1 MSKNKLNNKTRSR
14 RTRCRWH
21 SSRKDVVL
29 KQDFRLYRKG
39 KMQMKEQGNE
49 NISQKIVPK
58 DEQGLEIPACKKG
71 DSAVLGYSDYPLD
84 DGVTYRVWS
93 ASNDDM
99 SPQERLQNLMVR
111 SAESGEEV
119 GDQVSWQQKEEER
132 ILRETIEAMPE
143 RCRPKPDPFLEQ
155 RENELMKYRKM
166 TDPYE
171 MKLPDEEEE
180 LDIKMDM

>member
-1 MSKNKLNNKTRSR
+1 MKDNENKT
-14 RTRCRWH
+14 
-21 SSRKDVVL
+21 KP
-29 KQDFRLYRKG
+29 
-39 KMQMKEQGNE
+39 KE
-49 NISQKIVPK
+49 IVEK
-58 DEQGLEIPACKKG
+58 DEQGLEIPECKKG

-155 RENELMKYRKM
+155 REKEIIKYRKM

-171 MKLPDEEEE
+171 MKLPDEDE
-180 LDIKMDM
+180 DIDFTMDM

>member
-1 MSKNKLNNKTRSR
+1 MKDNENKTE
-14 RTRCRWH
+14 
-21 SSRKDVVL
+21 
-29 KQDFRLYRKG
+29 Q
-39 KMQMKEQGNE
+39 KE
-49 NISQKIVPK
+49 IVEK

-155 RENELMKYRKM
+155 REKEIMKYRKM

-171 MKLPDEEEE
+171 MKLPDEDE
-180 LDIKMDM
+180 DIDFTMDM

>member
-1 MSKNKLNNKTRSR
+1 MKDNENKT
-14 RTRCRWH
+14 
-21 SSRKDVVL
+21 KP
-29 KQDFRLYRKG
+29 
-39 KMQMKEQGNE
+39 KE
-49 NISQKIVPK
+49 IVEK

-71 DSAVLGYSDYPLD
+71 DSAALGYSDYPLD

-155 RENELMKYRKM
+155 REKEIMKYRKM

-171 MKLPDEEEE
+171 MKLPDEDE
-180 LDIKMDM
+180 DIDFTMDM

>member
-1 MSKNKLNNKTRSR
+1 MKDNENKT
-14 RTRCRWH
+14 
-21 SSRKDVVL
+21 KP
-29 KQDFRLYRKG
+29 
-39 KMQMKEQGNE
+39 KE
-49 NISQKIVPK
+49 IVEK
-58 DEQGLEIPACKKG
+58 DEQGLEIPECKKG

-155 RENELMKYRKM
+155 REKDIMKYRKM

-171 MKLPDEEEE
+171 MKLPDEDE
-180 LDIKMDM
+180 DIDFTMDM

>member
-1 MSKNKLNNKTRSR
+1 MKDNENKT
-14 RTRCRWH
+14 
-21 SSRKDVVL
+21 KP
-29 KQDFRLYRKG
+29 
-39 KMQMKEQGNE
+39 KE
-49 NISQKIVPK
+49 IVEK
-58 DEQGLEIPACKKG
+58 DEQGLEIPECKKG

-155 RENELMKYRKM
+155 REKEIMKYRKM

-171 MKLPDEEEE
+171 MKLPDEDEEI
-180 LDIKMDM
+180 DFTMDM

>member
-1 MSKNKLNNKTRSR
+1 MKDNENKTEP
-14 RTRCRWH
+14 
-21 SSRKDVVL
+21 
-29 KQDFRLYRKG
+29 
-39 KMQMKEQGNE
+39 KE
-49 NISQKIVPK
+49 IVEK

-143 RCRPKPDPFLEQ
+143 RCRPKPAPFLEQ
-155 RENELMKYRKM
+155 REKEIMEYRKM

-171 MKLPDEEEE
+171 MKLPDEDE
-180 LDIKMDM
+180 DIDFTMDM

>member
-1 MSKNKLNNKTRSR
+1 MKDNENKT
-14 RTRCRWH
+14 
-21 SSRKDVVL
+21 KP
-29 KQDFRLYRKG
+29 
-39 KMQMKEQGNE
+39 KE
-49 NISQKIVPK
+49 IVEK

-99 SPQERLQNLMVR
+99 TPQERLQNLMVR

-119 GDQVSWQQKEEER
+119 GEQVSWQQKEEER

-155 RENELMKYRKM
+155 REKEIMKYRKM

-171 MKLPDEEEE
+171 MKLPDEDE
-180 LDIKMDM
+180 DIDFTMDM

>member
-1 MSKNKLNNKTRSR
+1 MNNNENKTE
-14 RTRCRWH
+14 
-21 SSRKDVVL
+21 
-29 KQDFRLYRKG
+29 Q
-39 KMQMKEQGNE
+39 KEIIE
-49 NISQKIVPK
+49 K
-58 DEQGLEIPACKKG
+58 DEQGLEIPECKKG

-155 RENELMKYRKM
+155 REKEIMKYRKM

-171 MKLPDEEEE
+171 MNLPDEDE
-180 LDIKMDM
+180 DIDFTMDM

>member
-1 MSKNKLNNKTRSR
+1 MKDNENKT
-14 RTRCRWH
+14 
-21 SSRKDVVL
+21 KP
-29 KQDFRLYRKG
+29 
-39 KMQMKEQGNE
+39 KE
-49 NISQKIVPK
+49 IVEK
-58 DEQGLEIPACKKG
+58 DEQGLEIPECKKG

-119 GDQVSWQQKEEER
+119 GEQVSWQQKEEER

-155 RENELMKYRKM
+155 REKEIMKYRKM

-171 MKLPDEEEE
+171 MKLPDEDE
-180 LDIKMDM
+180 DIDFTMDM

>member
-1 MSKNKLNNKTRSR
+1 MKDNENKTNP
-14 RTRCRWH
+14 
-21 SSRKDVVL
+21 
-29 KQDFRLYRKG
+29 
-39 KMQMKEQGNE
+39 KE
-49 NISQKIVPK
+49 IVEK

-143 RCRPKPDPFLEQ
+143 RCRPKPDPFFEQ
-155 RENELMKYRKM
+155 REKEIMKYRKM

-171 MKLPDEEEE
+171 MKLPDEDE
-180 LDIKMDM
+180 DIDFTMDM

>member
-1 MSKNKLNNKTRSR
+1 MKDNENKT
-14 RTRCRWH
+14 
-21 SSRKDVVL
+21 KP
-29 KQDFRLYRKG
+29 
-39 KMQMKEQGNE
+39 KE
-49 NISQKIVPK
+49 IVEK

-71 DSAVLGYSDYPLD
+71 DSAGLGYSDYPLD

-155 RENELMKYRKM
+155 REKEIMKYRKM

-171 MKLPDEEEE
+171 MKLPDEDE
-180 LDIKMDM
+180 DIDFTMDM

>member
-1 MSKNKLNNKTRSR
+1 MKDNENKT
-14 RTRCRWH
+14 
-21 SSRKDVVL
+21 KP
-29 KQDFRLYRKG
+29 
-39 KMQMKEQGNE
+39 KE
-49 NISQKIVPK
+49 IVEK
-58 DEQGLEIPACKKG
+58 DEQGLEIPECKKG

-155 RENELMKYRKM
+155 REKEIMKYRKM

-171 MKLPDEEEE
+171 MKLPDEDE
-180 LDIKMDM
+180 DIDFTMDM

>member
-1 MSKNKLNNKTRSR
+1 MNNNENKTE
-14 RTRCRWH
+14 
-21 SSRKDVVL
+21 
-29 KQDFRLYRKG
+29 Q
-39 KMQMKEQGNE
+39 KEIIE
-49 NISQKIVPK
+49 K
-58 DEQGLEIPACKKG
+58 DEQGLEIPECKKG

-119 GDQVSWQQKEEER
+119 GEQVSWQQKEEER

-155 RENELMKYRKM
+155 REKEIMKYRKM

-171 MKLPDEEEE
+171 MKLPDEDE
-180 LDIKMDM
+180 DIDFTMDM

>member
-1 MSKNKLNNKTRSR
+1 MKDNENKT
-14 RTRCRWH
+14 
-21 SSRKDVVL
+21 KP
-29 KQDFRLYRKG
+29 
-39 KMQMKEQGNE
+39 KE
-49 NISQKIVPK
+49 IVEK
-58 DEQGLEIPACKKG
+58 DEQGLEIPECKKG

-99 SPQERLQNLMVR
+99 SPQERLQNRMVR

-155 RENELMKYRKM
+155 REKEIMKYRKM

-171 MKLPDEEEE
+171 MKLPDEDE
-180 LDIKMDM
+180 DIDFTMDM

>member
-1 MSKNKLNNKTRSR
+1 MKDNENKT
-14 RTRCRWH
+14 
-21 SSRKDVVL
+21 KP
-29 KQDFRLYRKG
+29 
-39 KMQMKEQGNE
+39 KE
-49 NISQKIVPK
+49 IVEK
-58 DEQGLEIPACKKG
+58 DEQGLEIPECKKG
-71 DSAVLGYSDYPLD
+71 DSAVLGYSDYPLE

-99 SPQERLQNLMVR
+99 TPQERLQNLMVR

-155 RENELMKYRKM
+155 REKEIMKYRKM

-171 MKLPDEEEE
+171 MKLPDEDE
-180 LDIKMDM
+180 DIDFTMDM

>member
-1 MSKNKLNNKTRSR
+1 MKDNENKT
-14 RTRCRWH
+14 
-21 SSRKDVVL
+21 KP
-29 KQDFRLYRKG
+29 
-39 KMQMKEQGNE
+39 KE
-49 NISQKIVPK
+49 IVEK

-111 SAESGEEV
+111 SAELGEEV

-143 RCRPKPDPFLEQ
+143 NRRPKPDPFLEQ
-155 RENELMKYRKM
+155 REKEIMKYRKM

-171 MKLPDEEEE
+171 MKLPDEDE
-180 LDIKMDM
+180 DIDFTMDM

>member
-1 MSKNKLNNKTRSR
+1 MKDNENKT
-14 RTRCRWH
+14 
-21 SSRKDVVL
+21 KP
-29 KQDFRLYRKG
+29 
-39 KMQMKEQGNE
+39 KE
-49 NISQKIVPK
+49 IVEK

-111 SAESGEEV
+111 SAEAGEEV
-119 GDQVSWQQKEEER
+119 GEQVSWQQKEEER

-155 RENELMKYRKM
+155 REKEIMKYRKM

-171 MKLPDEEEE
+171 MNLPDEDE
-180 LDIKMDM
+180 DIDFTMDM

>member
-1 MSKNKLNNKTRSR
+1 MNNNENKTE
-14 RTRCRWH
+14 
-21 SSRKDVVL
+21 
-29 KQDFRLYRKG
+29 Q
-39 KMQMKEQGNE
+39 KEIIE
-49 NISQKIVPK
+49 K
-58 DEQGLEIPACKKG
+58 DEQGLEIPACRKG
-71 DSAVLGYSDYPLD
+71 DSAVLGYSDYPLE

-155 RENELMKYRKM
+155 REKEIMKYRKM

-171 MKLPDEEEE
+171 MKLPDEDE
-180 LDIKMDM
+180 DIDFTMDM

>member
-1 MSKNKLNNKTRSR
+1 MKDNENKT
-14 RTRCRWH
+14 
-21 SSRKDVVL
+21 KP
-29 KQDFRLYRKG
+29 
-39 KMQMKEQGNE
+39 KE
-49 NISQKIVPK
+49 IVEK
-58 DEQGLEIPACKKG
+58 DEQGLEIPECKKG

-143 RCRPKPDPFLEQ
+143 NRRPKPDPFLEQ
-155 RENELMKYRKM
+155 REKEIMKYRKM

-171 MKLPDEEEE
+171 MKLPDEDE
-180 LDIKMDM
+180 DIDFTMDM

>member
-1 MSKNKLNNKTRSR
+1 MN
-14 RTRCRWH
+14 
-21 SSRKDVVL
+21 
-29 KQDFRLYRKG
+29 
-39 KMQMKEQGNE
+39 
-49 NISQKIVPK
+49 
-58 DEQGLEIPACKKG
+58 
-71 DSAVLGYSDYPLD
+71 

-119 GDQVSWQQKEEER
+119 GEQVSWQQKEEER

>member
-1 MSKNKLNNKTRSR
+1 
-14 RTRCRWH
+14 
-21 SSRKDVVL
+21 
-29 KQDFRLYRKG
+29 
-39 KMQMKEQGNE
+39 MQMKEQGNE

-58 DEQGLEIPACKKG
+58 DEQGLEIPECRKG
-71 DSAVLGYSDYPLD
+71 DSAVLGYSDYPLE

-111 SAESGEEV
+111 SAESGEQVE
-119 GDQVSWQQKEEER
+119 DQVSWQQKEEER

-143 RCRPKPDPFLEQ
+143 MCRPKPDPFLEQ
-155 RENELMKYRKM
+155 REKEIMKYRKM

-171 MKLPDEEEE
+171 MKLPDEDE
-180 LDIKMDM
+180 DIDFTMDM

>member
-1 MSKNKLNNKTRSR
+1 MKDNENKT
-14 RTRCRWH
+14 
-21 SSRKDVVL
+21 KP
-29 KQDFRLYRKG
+29 
-39 KMQMKEQGNE
+39 KE
-49 NISQKIVPK
+49 IVEK
-58 DEQGLEIPACKKG
+58 DEQGLEIPACRKG

-119 GDQVSWQQKEEER
+119 EDQVSWQQKEEER

-155 RENELMKYRKM
+155 REKEIMKYRKM

-171 MKLPDEEEE
+171 MKLPDEDENI
-180 LDIKMDM
+180 DFTMDM

>member
-1 MSKNKLNNKTRSR
+1 MKDNENKT
-14 RTRCRWH
+14 
-21 SSRKDVVL
+21 D
-29 KQDFRLYRKG
+29 Q
-39 KMQMKEQGNE
+39 KE
-49 NISQKIVPK
+49 IVEK

-71 DSAVLGYSDYPLD
+71 DSAVLGYSDYPLE

-155 RENELMKYRKM
+155 REKEIMKYRKM

-171 MKLPDEEEE
+171 MKLPDEDE
-180 LDIKMDM
+180 DIDFTMDM

>member
-1 MSKNKLNNKTRSR
+1 MKDNENKT
-14 RTRCRWH
+14 
-21 SSRKDVVL
+21 KP
-29 KQDFRLYRKG
+29 
-39 KMQMKEQGNE
+39 KE
-49 NISQKIVPK
+49 IVEK
-58 DEQGLEIPACKKG
+58 DEQGLEIPECKKG

-111 SAESGEEV
+111 SAESGEQVE
-119 GDQVSWQQKEEER
+119 DQVSWQQKEEER

-155 RENELMKYRKM
+155 REKEIMKYRKM

-171 MKLPDEEEE
+171 MKLPDEDE
-180 LDIKMDM
+180 DIDFTMDM

>member
-1 MSKNKLNNKTRSR
+1 MNNNENKT
-14 RTRCRWH
+14 
-21 SSRKDVVL
+21 KP
-29 KQDFRLYRKG
+29 
-39 KMQMKEQGNE
+39 KE
-49 NISQKIVPK
+49 IVEK
-58 DEQGLEIPACKKG
+58 DEQGLEIPECRKG

-155 RENELMKYRKM
+155 REKEIMKYRKM

-171 MKLPDEEEE
+171 MKLPDEDE
-180 LDIKMDM
+180 DIDFTMDM

>member
-1 MSKNKLNNKTRSR
+1 MNNNENKT
-14 RTRCRWH
+14 
-21 SSRKDVVL
+21 KP
-29 KQDFRLYRKG
+29 
-39 KMQMKEQGNE
+39 KE
-49 NISQKIVPK
+49 IVEK
-58 DEQGLEIPACKKG
+58 DEQGLEIPECKKG

-155 RENELMKYRKM
+155 REKEIMKYRKM

-171 MKLPDEEEE
+171 MNLPDEDE
-180 LDIKMDM
+180 DIDFTMDM

>member
-1 MSKNKLNNKTRSR
+1 MNNNENKTE
-14 RTRCRWH
+14 
-21 SSRKDVVL
+21 
-29 KQDFRLYRKG
+29 Q
-39 KMQMKEQGNE
+39 KE
-49 NISQKIVPK
+49 IVEK
-58 DEQGLEIPACKKG
+58 DEQGLEIPECKKG

-111 SAESGEEV
+111 SAESGEQV

-155 RENELMKYRKM
+155 REKEIMKYRKM

-171 MKLPDEEEE
+171 MKLPDEDE
-180 LDIKMDM
+180 DIDFTMDM

>member
-1 MSKNKLNNKTRSR
+1 MKNNENKT
-14 RTRCRWH
+14 
-21 SSRKDVVL
+21 KP
-29 KQDFRLYRKG
+29 
-39 KMQMKEQGNE
+39 KE
-49 NISQKIVPK
+49 IVEK
-58 DEQGLEIPACKKG
+58 DEQGLEIPECKKG

-111 SAESGEEV
+111 SAESGEQVE
-119 GDQVSWQQKEEER
+119 DQVSWQQKEEER

-155 RENELMKYRKM
+155 REKEIMKYRKM

-171 MKLPDEEEE
+171 MKLPDEDE
-180 LDIKMDM
+180 DIDFTMDM

>member
-1 MSKNKLNNKTRSR
+1 MKDNENKT
-14 RTRCRWH
+14 
-21 SSRKDVVL
+21 KP
-29 KQDFRLYRKG
+29 
-39 KMQMKEQGNE
+39 KE
-49 NISQKIVPK
+49 IVEK
-58 DEQGLEIPACKKG
+58 DEQGLEIPECKKG
-71 DSAVLGYSDYPLD
+71 DSAVLGYSDYPLE

-143 RCRPKPDPFLEQ
+143 KCRPKPDPFLEQ
-155 RENELMKYRKM
+155 REKEIMKYRKM

-171 MKLPDEEEE
+171 MKLPDEDE
-180 LDIKMDM
+180 DIDFTMDM

>member
-1 MSKNKLNNKTRSR
+1 MKDNENKT
-14 RTRCRWH
+14 
-21 SSRKDVVL
+21 KP
-29 KQDFRLYRKG
+29 
-39 KMQMKEQGNE
+39 KE
-49 NISQKIVPK
+49 IVEK

-155 RENELMKYRKM
+155 REKEIMKYRKM
-166 TDPYE
+166 IDPYE
-171 MKLPDEEEE
+171 MKLPDEDE
-180 LDIKMDM
+180 DIDFTMDM

>member
-1 MSKNKLNNKTRSR
+1 MKDNENKT
-14 RTRCRWH
+14 
-21 SSRKDVVL
+21 
-29 KQDFRLYRKG
+29 KQ
-39 KMQMKEQGNE
+39 KE
-49 NISQKIVPK
+49 IVEK
-58 DEQGLEIPACKKG
+58 DEQGLEIPECKKG

-155 RENELMKYRKM
+155 REKEIMKYRKM

-171 MKLPDEEEE
+171 MKLPDEDE
-180 LDIKMDM
+180 DIDFTMDM

>member
-1 MSKNKLNNKTRSR
+1 MNNNENKT
-14 RTRCRWH
+14 
-21 SSRKDVVL
+21 KP
-29 KQDFRLYRKG
+29 
-39 KMQMKEQGNE
+39 KE
-49 NISQKIVPK
+49 IVEK
-58 DEQGLEIPACKKG
+58 DEQGLEIPECKKG

-132 ILRETIEAMPE
+132 IVRETIEAMPE

-155 RENELMKYRKM
+155 REKEIMKYRKM

-171 MKLPDEEEE
+171 MKLPDEGE
-180 LDIKMDM
+180 DIDFTMDM

>member
-1 MSKNKLNNKTRSR
+1 MKDNENKT
-14 RTRCRWH
+14 
-21 SSRKDVVL
+21 KP
-29 KQDFRLYRKG
+29 
-39 KMQMKEQGNE
+39 KE
-49 NISQKIVPK
+49 IVEK
-58 DEQGLEIPACKKG
+58 DEQGLEIPECKKG
-71 DSAVLGYSDYPLD
+71 DSAVLGYSDYPLE

-99 SPQERLQNLMVR
+99 TPQERLQNLMVR

-119 GDQVSWQQKEEER
+119 EDQVSWQQKEEER

-155 RENELMKYRKM
+155 REKEIMKYRKM

-171 MKLPDEEEE
+171 MKLPDEDE
-180 LDIKMDM
+180 DIDFTMDM

>member
-1 MSKNKLNNKTRSR
+1 MKDNENKT
-14 RTRCRWH
+14 
-21 SSRKDVVL
+21 KP
-29 KQDFRLYRKG
+29 
-39 KMQMKEQGNE
+39 KE
-49 NISQKIVPK
+49 IVEK
-58 DEQGLEIPACKKG
+58 DEQGLEIPECKKG

-143 RCRPKPDPFLEQ
+143 KCRPKPDPFLEQ
-155 RENELMKYRKM
+155 REKEIMKYRKM

-171 MKLPDEEEE
+171 MKLPDEDE
-180 LDIKMDM
+180 DIDFTMDM